1 MITLAERKGTP
12 KGTHKKGK
20 VPTRNEKGQFVS
32 PINGQPVP
40 KGKPF
45 VAGDPRAR
53 EAQKLS
59 AISKREKGDL
69 RRMCQVFLEEV
80 VTTDKDGNPVTGG
93 ELMLQSAI
101 AGLKRGNPRFWEL
114 MRDTAG
120 YKPVDKVMVSEV
132 EQSVIDEVEGLV
144 KGAGDEQEAE
154 AAMEPGGTPVQESGQ
169 ESSEVRGENE
179 PDDHQDD

>member
-1 MITLAERKGTP
+1 MITLAEKKGTP

-132 EQSVIDEVEGLV
+132 EQSVIDEVEDIV
-144 KGAGDEQEAE
+144 KAAGDEAEEVAEHEDTKSGGGQEVQE
-154 AAMEPGGTPVQESGQ
+154 RPGGDG
-169 ESSEVRGENE
+169 
-179 PDDHQDD
+179 

>member
-80 VTTDKDGNPVTGG
+80 VTTDKDGNQVTGG

-120 YKPVDKVMVSEV
+120 FKPVDKVMISEV
-132 EQSVIDEVEGLV
+132 EPAVIAEVESLV
-144 KGAGDEQEAE
+144 KEADDEDIK
-154 AAMEPGGTPVQESGQ
+154 P
-169 ESSEVRGENE
+169 
-179 PDDHQDD
+179 

>member
-1 MITLAERKGTP
+1 MAERKGTP

-59 AISKREKGDL
+59 AISKKEKGDL

-101 AGLKRGNPRFWEL
+101 AGLKKGNPRFWEL

-120 YKPVDKVMVSEV
+120 FKPVDKVVVSEV
-132 EQSVIDEVEGLV
+132 DPDVIREVEQMI
-144 KGAGDEQEAE
+144 KE
-154 AAMEPGGTPVQESGQ
+154 ESGDG
-169 ESSEVRGENE
+169 EETDPEADPEDEPEVSPGEETDPEVE
-179 PDDHQDD
+179 PEVSPGETEG

>member
-120 YKPVDKVMVSEV
+120 FKPVDKVVVSEVDPDVISEV
-132 EQSVIDEVEGLV
+132 EQMIKEGAEDGKDGDPGAYEKDQNLEPPQEEM
-144 KGAGDEQEAE
+144 GAG
-154 AAMEPGGTPVQESGQ
+154 EPEG
-169 ESSEVRGENE
+169 
-179 PDDHQDD
+179 